1 MRENAEKALLIKP
14 KCDVVTT
21 MKYHFFVLTLLVFIL
36 AGWWWSTLLV
46 AILSYATKKT
56 QAFSYS

>member
-14 KCDVVTT
+14 KSDVVTT
-21 MKYHFFVLTLLVFIL
+21 MKYHFCFTYLVVCF

-46 AILSYATKKT
+46 AILA
-56 QAFSYS
+56 